1 MQDNTEDKSG
11 IRIFTVLMD
20 KNKDTQWLVLMGKN
34 KDTQWLEDGVFVENP
49 LPKPCV
55 RATSSP
61 FQDALGTLCG
71 MHCVKEVSVAP
82 YSSYAVY
89 TVEGTSYS
97 NPSLLLQRKVTV
109 HY

>member
-1 MQDNTEDKSG
+1 MQDKTEDKAGVRSF
-11 IRIFTVLMD
+11 IVLMD
-20 KNKDTQWLVLMGKN
+20 KN
-34 KDTQWLEDGVFVENP
+34 KDTQWLEDGVFVDNP
-49 LPKPCV
+49 LPKPCFH
-55 RATSSP
+55 ATSSP

-71 MHCVKEVSVAP
+71 MGRVKEVSVAP

-89 TVEGTSYS
+89 TVEGTNYS